1 MAGLCVAARIGL
13 EMREEEALAIARDK
27 YVDIDIHKAE
37 NAGRLETLDYLPASC
52 RKSADC
58 LEKVRA
64 IYEAKGVFPPRMI
77 DGIIKALRSYGDDDL
92 RQRLAVD
99 PTLMQALVREYFYCG

>member
-1 MAGLCVAARIGL
+1 
-13 EMREEEALAIARDK
+13 
-27 YVDIDIHKAE
+27 
-37 NAGRLETLDYLPASC
+37 
-52 RKSADC
+52 
-58 LEKVRA
+58 
-64 IYEAKGVFPPRMI
+64 MI